1 MTEYERYSLL
11 IEAVG
16 IIVTLMAVAIAIWGE
31 RMRQIWSKPQLKISL
46 HDPAFNTIGA
56 GIGGWYYLI
65 LVRNDRLSSPAQNV
79 RLLLT
84 KVWRQSP
91 DGSWYEQKFSG
102 PTQVSWRWQ
111 NVSPQ
116 YPTIGPESLATF
128 GCLLEHHD
136 SFRLQLYLYPN
147 NLDSKIRP
155 NEPTR
160 LEFQAV
166 SDTAKSKTLTIEV
179 AWDGKWVE
187 SGEQIRNHCV
197 VREVSA

>member
-16 IIVTLMAVAIAIWGE
+16 ITVTLVAVAIAIWGE
-31 RMRQIWSKPQLKISL
+31 RIRQIWTKPQLRISL
-46 HDPAFNTIGA
+46 HDPVFNTIGA
-56 GIGGWYYLI
+56 ETGGWYYLI
-65 LVRNDRLSSPAQNV
+65 LVTNDRLSSPAQNV

-102 PTQVSWRWQ
+102 PTQVAWRWK

-128 GCLLEHHD
+128 GCLLEHRD
-136 SFRLQLYLYPN
+136 SFKLQLYLYPN
-147 NLDSKIRP
+147 NLDPRIRP
-155 NEPTR
+155 NKPTR
-160 LEFQAV
+160 LELQAV

-179 AWDGKWVE
+179 VWDGKWVE
-187 SGEQIRNHCV
+187 AGDQIQNHCV
-197 VREVSA
+197 VKEISL